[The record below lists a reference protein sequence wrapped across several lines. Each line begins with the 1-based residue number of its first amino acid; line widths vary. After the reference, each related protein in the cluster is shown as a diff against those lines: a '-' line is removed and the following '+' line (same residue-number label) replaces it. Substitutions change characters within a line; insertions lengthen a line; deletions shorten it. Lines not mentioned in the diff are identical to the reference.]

1 MPTALPIEE
10 EEDQPV
16 VPAQPKPRIGT
27 TGGVIP
33 EQASDVAA
41 RQEVQWDPDP
51 AKRQE
56 QVDTEIKKRRLANF
70 QEAHPFQP
78 DSFAPKGTSTNGRDE
93 RAFAADA
100 EDQFNYQ
107 QRTQR
112 EAAIESRRQ
121 QSERLKDANVA
132 AEDRYRSTG
141 QQFYTDARGVI
152 KPVIEAETNKALYH
166 ATDWEAST
174 HPKTGKPVLMKR
186 DKYGQRQ
193 FKDAPVVA
201 SLDPTD
207 NQLYTKM
214 PDGSTVAAGTIDEMA
229 AHPNYNIAKVA
240 LAAKSRQ
247 VKAIHQQALAPM
259 KAEADQAFAQLEDAK
274 TQMGDLDKQIEAL
287 TRRQQDALGAD
298 GADTPL
304 SAGLSASLQQLEA
317 QRAKLDG
324 QTKSKGELA
333 VRVQRTRNSYA
344 VAHATAMRDSYVAQQ
359 SEIAA
364 RLRAQGKKPESDPI
378 YQANLQGLQSAERIL
393 QQAPREESD
402 TAPRAAAQAAPAAVG
417 DLDQAEPYVAAQRGV
432 KNIGGVGIK
441 EFARRYGDGQGP
453 VQPAS
458 LIKLMQRS
466 KALEEVLS
474 NDKTAINQTMRA
486 SSEAEKAYID
496 QLAAQRFAKLSEED
510 QKKVTEVT
518 RDPTFWDKT
527 KGAVK
532 SGAEAAASGGGSV
545 LKGIA
550 VGGAKI
556 DTKLGF
562 EDTSMGGTT
571 RERAQNSPLYKLGN
585 FIQEASRDFYS
596 KNTHEDEGGVSK
608 ALNAAAEA
616 AGGFAPLIAS
626 GPAAPATIGLQAA
639 GEEMDRI
646 YAEQIKKGVS
656 PEEASNSAVN
666 RALASG
672 AIQSVL
678 FEVLPKPLQK
688 AGNKLIV
695 DKIAGGALKKFLAE
709 RVAQGVEGAVLG
721 GTTTAA
727 GNVAAGR
734 DAKEGVAEGAEG
746 LGIMQAAMPRGR
758 SSPKKEPPAPKS
770 GAKPTPPELPA
781 GHKAKL
787 DELASAA
794 EKATSG
800 TPEERA
806 AAQAQLEAMVGDV
819 APKDE
824 GQTAIDKINKG
835 ILDTA
840 KSARESAEVIEP
852 ALKEKEHTPPPAKS
866 AEDSAKTFDD
876 VATTEEASNKVA
888 SQQEQK
894 LQKLV
899 DDVQESS
906 GKSREEILATRK
918 GRDPADWAKELESE
932 AAYHKNP
939 LMVDPD
945 RRANE
950 TREEIKKI
958 DAEWQA
964 HLELLADR
972 VKRNEHTDAVREAA
986 LTKSDEIASRR
997 TAIEGELA
1005 KAEQMRKSPQGA
1017 KALKSDLF
1025 AQGERASA
1033 EARGLKTP
1041 ELEARRD
1048 AIEEGLTAE
1057 DRTRQS
1063 AAGGEKLRND
1073 LAEKSGSKPT
1083 PPDRPT
1089 SDSAHAMSGPEFGEF
1104 YRKRNK
1110 EGVEGTGLTDD
1121 ALAVGDKTKS
1131 PEDIKKLEERK
1142 NEAAAASKAAMEAGD
1157 YQGAIDLGM
1166 KAQFFS
1172 EAHQAATKTGTFV
1185 GHSSFEGKLSAK
1197 EMAEKIARENPGAD
1211 NEASRQLLG
1220 KKTYEVRDVPV
1231 ADIGPVFGEKTV
1243 QPAVVEKYQKT
1254 KSDSP
1259 IVLSRVNGVLRPVDG
1274 KHRLTAARNRG
1285 DATIKAYIATDEPVR
1300 TAKPAETQLGDQPV
1314 KVELRRGKTGELIEV
1329 EMPAKMAEK
1338 RIKDHVEILDKVLA
1352 CLKGAA

>member
-33 EQASDVAA
+33 DQASDVAA

-78 DSFAPKGTSTNGRDE
+78 ASFAPQGTTTNGRDE

-121 QSERLKDANVA
+121 QSERLKDANVE
-132 AEDRYRSTG
+132 AEDRYRSNG

-152 KPVIEAETNKALYH
+152 KPVIEAGTNKALYH

-247 VKAIHQQALAPM
+247 VKAVHQQALAPM

-298 GADTPL
+298 GSDTPL
-304 SAGLSASLQQLEA
+304 SQGLSASLQQLEA

-402 TAPRAAAQAAPAAVG
+402 TAPRAAAAQTAPAAVG

-466 KALEEVLS
+466 KALEQMLS

-496 QLAAQRFAKLSEED
+496 QLATQRFAKLSEED

-518 RDPTFWDKT
+518 RDPTFWDKI
-527 KGAVK
+527 KGGVK

-556 DTKLGF
+556 DTKLGL

-571 RERAQNSPLYKLGN
+571 RDRAQNSPLYKLGN

-596 KNTHEDEGGVSK
+596 KNAHEDEGGVSK

-646 YAEQIKKGVS
+646 YAEQVKKGVS

-672 AIQSVL
+672 AVQSV
-678 FEVLPKPLQK
+678 FVRSSAK
-688 AGNKLIV
+688 A
-695 DKIAGGALKKFLAE
+695 APEGGKQTD
-709 RVAQGVEGAVLG
+709 RRQDRRRGVEKILG
-721 GTTTAA
+721 RA
-727 GNVAAGR
+727 R
-734 DAKEGVAEGAEG
+734 R
-746 LGIMQAAMPRGR
+746 PRRRGR
-758 SSPKKEPPAPKS
+758 C
-770 GAKPTPPELPA
+770 
-781 GHKAKL
+781 
-787 DELASAA
+787 
-794 EKATSG
+794 
-800 TPEERA
+800 
-806 AAQAQLEAMVGDV
+806 
-819 APKDE
+819 
-824 GQTAIDKINKG
+824 
-835 ILDTA
+835 
-840 KSARESAEVIEP
+840 
-852 ALKEKEHTPPPAKS
+852 
-866 AEDSAKTFDD
+866 
-876 VATTEEASNKVA
+876 
-888 SQQEQK
+888 
-894 LQKLV
+894 
-899 DDVQESS
+899 
-906 GKSREEILATRK
+906 
-918 GRDPADWAKELESE
+918 
-932 AAYHKNP
+932 
-939 LMVDPD
+939 
-945 RRANE
+945 
-950 TREEIKKI
+950 
-958 DAEWQA
+958 
-964 HLELLADR
+964 
-972 VKRNEHTDAVREAA
+972 
-986 LTKSDEIASRR
+986 SRR
-997 TAIEGELA
+997 YNDRG
-1005 KAEQMRKSPQGA
+1005 RK
-1017 KALKSDLF
+1017 
-1025 AQGERASA
+1025 
-1033 EARGLKTP
+1033 
-1041 ELEARRD
+1041 RR
-1048 AIEEGLTAE
+1048 
-1057 DRTRQS
+1057 
-1063 AAGGEKLRND
+1063 
-1073 LAEKSGSKPT
+1073 SGS
-1083 PPDRPT
+1083 
-1089 SDSAHAMSGPEFGEF
+1089 
-1104 YRKRNK
+1104 
-1110 EGVEGTGLTDD
+1110 
-1121 ALAVGDKTKS
+1121 
-1131 PEDIKKLEERK
+1131 
-1142 NEAAAASKAAMEAGD
+1142 
-1157 YQGAIDLGM
+1157 
-1166 KAQFFS
+1166 
-1172 EAHQAATKTGTFV
+1172 
-1185 GHSSFEGKLSAK
+1185 
-1197 EMAEKIARENPGAD
+1197 
-1211 NEASRQLLG
+1211 
-1220 KKTYEVRDVPV
+1220 
-1231 ADIGPVFGEKTV
+1231 
-1243 QPAVVEKYQKT
+1243 
-1254 KSDSP
+1254 
-1259 IVLSRVNGVLRPVDG
+1259 
-1274 KHRLTAARNRG
+1274 
-1285 DATIKAYIATDEPVR
+1285 
-1300 TAKPAETQLGDQPV
+1300 
-1314 KVELRRGKTGELIEV
+1314 
-1329 EMPAKMAEK
+1329 
-1338 RIKDHVEILDKVLA
+1338 
-1352 CLKGAA
+1352 